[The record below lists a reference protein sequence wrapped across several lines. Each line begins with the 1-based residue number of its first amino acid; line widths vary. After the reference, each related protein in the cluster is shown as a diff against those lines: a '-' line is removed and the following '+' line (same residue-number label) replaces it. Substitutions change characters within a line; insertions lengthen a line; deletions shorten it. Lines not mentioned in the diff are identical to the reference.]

1 MEDFAQR
8 LCRLMKEKQ
17 ITVTDLAERTGINQ
31 STISRYML
39 GYFVPKQRR
48 TDLIAKALD
57 VTPTYLMFG
66 DELDDYYTDIDTA
79 RLAQELKENPSY
91 RALLDASRTLT
102 PKAITEVM
110 EFIKSQKMKER
121 GEND

>member
-1 MEDFAQR
+1 MEDFARR
-8 LCRLMKEKQ
+8 LCRIMKEKR
-17 ITVTDLAERTGINQ
+17 ITASDLSDKTGIGR
-31 STISRYML
+31 STITRYML

-48 TDLIAKALD
+48 TDLIAKALG

-110 EFIKSQKMKER
+110 EFIKFQKMKER

>member
-1 MEDFAQR
+1 
-8 LCRLMKEKQ
+8 MKEKQ

-79 RLAQELKENPSY
+79 PLAQELKENPSY

-110 EFIKSQKMKER
+110 EFIKFQKMKER

>member
-8 LCRLMKEKQ
+8 LCRVMNEKQ
-17 ITVTDLAERTGINQ
+17 ITASDLSEKTGIGR
-31 STISRYML
+31 STITRYML

-48 TDLIAKALD
+48 TDLIAKALG
-57 VTPTYLMFG
+57 VSPTYLMFG
-66 DELDDYYTDIDTA
+66 DELDDYYSDIDTA
-79 RLAQELKENPSY
+79 RLAQELKENPRY

-110 EFIKSQKMKER
+110 EFIKFQKMKER

>member
-57 VTPTYLMFG
+57 VALPT
-66 DELDDYYTDIDTA
+66 
-79 RLAQELKENPSY
+79 
-91 RALLDASRTLT
+91 
-102 PKAITEVM
+102 
-110 EFIKSQKMKER
+110 
-121 GEND
+121 